1 MLSFDTIIDKGIADQ
16 VLDKHIVG
24 LSIAID
30 TGSQFMFIKTI
41 NPAQSEPLTFLMAE
55 GTERRKVVVV
65 GDSETGKTSLL
76 FRVSNKDKE
85 LPQFPPTIMENQV
98 IK

>member
-1 MLSFDTIIDKGIADQ
+1 MLLIS
-16 VLDKHIVG
+16 
-24 LSIAID
+24 
-30 TGSQFMFIKTI
+30 
-41 NPAQSEPLTFLMAE
+41 MAE

-76 FRVSNKDKE
+76 FRVSNTDKE